1 MEILRVQ
8 GLTGLSARKIFT
20 SYYLKKEIIYLKTT
34 EREEKFLVERIP
46 FAVAWIFQLLSQ
58 RANTWSV
65 SF

>member
-34 EREEKFLVERIP
+34 EIEEKFLVERIP
-46 FAVAWIFQLLSQ
+46 FAVARIFQLLSQ
-58 RANTWSV
+58 RANT
-65 SF
+65 

>member
-8 GLTGLSARKIFT
+8 GLTSLSARKIFT

-46 FAVAWIFQLLSQ
+46 FAVA
-58 RANTWSV
+58 
-65 SF
+65 

>member
-8 GLTGLSARKIFT
+8 GLTGLSERKIFT

-46 FAVAWIFQLLSQ
+46 FAVA
-58 RANTWSV
+58 
-65 SF
+65 

>member
-8 GLTGLSARKIFT
+8 GLTGLSARNIFT

-46 FAVAWIFQLLSQ
+46 FAVA
-58 RANTWSV
+58 
-65 SF
+65 